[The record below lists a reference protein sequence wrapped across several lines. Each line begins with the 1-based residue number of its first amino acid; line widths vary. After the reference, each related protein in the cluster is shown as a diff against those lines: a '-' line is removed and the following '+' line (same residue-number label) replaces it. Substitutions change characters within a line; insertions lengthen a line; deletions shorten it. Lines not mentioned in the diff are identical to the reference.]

1 MFLLGHPNLSHK
13 HRIKFY
19 TKPPGTEGSEQIER
33 HQVCIDLNGIY
44 KIKEL
49 VVAYRRPPGC
59 YHWNKYVAA
68 KSFYDIPGDKDP
80 ITFWTNL
87 EMNGNPWC
95 LCGNDLQ
102 MIGQWNA
109 RKIACLTAPSD
120 L

>member
-87 EMNGNPWC
+87 EMNGNLWC

-102 MIGQWNA
+102 MIGQ
-109 RKIACLTAPSD
+109 
-120 L
+120 